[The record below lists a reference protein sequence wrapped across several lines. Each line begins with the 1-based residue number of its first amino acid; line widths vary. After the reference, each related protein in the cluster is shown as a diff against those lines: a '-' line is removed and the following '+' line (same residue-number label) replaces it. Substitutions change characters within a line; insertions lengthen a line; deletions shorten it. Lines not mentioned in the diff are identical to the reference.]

1 MGEILIMVFYVV
13 LLDFNFST
21 FSAMGLNNVLLF
33 DKWQLFISIASFL
46 VACGTLWMAWK
57 VQKAVAS
64 NHAKQKQVE
73 VMSNLVEYLN
83 NTRINLSFIENDPDG
98 KLIIEEIKEPLN
110 IFEIACFD
118 SVYKKNKLVYDEYVI
133 CFEENTNCVID
144 LSVFVNDPFVP
155 QEIANKLM
163 SFHVSEL
170 IVYEDKF
177 LPGIFVMICN
187 CKTDNTIDVDNCM
200 IPKFQT
206 VKGKE
211 IQEWKDFK
219 ECCYSVSVALKDW
232 FAKAGIQECNI
243 RLDYIKKPSTIIK
256 SE

>member
-1 MGEILIMVFYVV
+1 MVLNMNEILKFVIDVN
-13 LLDFNFST
+13 FNSL
-21 FSAMGLNNVLLF
+21 SAIGLNNALLLE
-33 DKWQLFISIASFL
+33 KWQFLVSIASFL
-46 VACGTLWMAWK
+46 VASGTLWMAWK

-73 VMSNLVEYLN
+73 VMSDLVEYLN
-83 NTRINLSFIENDPDG
+83 NTRINLSFISKKTDDKP
-98 KLIIEEIKEPLN
+98 IIEEIKEPLN

-118 SVYKKNKLVYDEYVI
+118 SVYKMNRLVYNEYAV
-133 CFEENTNCVID
+133 CFAENTNCVLD
-144 LSVFVNDPFVP
+144 LSKFVNNPFVP
-155 QEIANKLM
+155 QDIANILM

-177 LPGIFVMICN
+177 LPDIFVMICN
-187 CKTDNTIDVDNCM
+187 CKTDNLIDVNNCM

-206 VKGKE
+206 VKGKD

-232 FAKAGIQECNI
+232 FAKEGIQDCNI
-243 RLDYIKKPSTIIK
+243 RLDYMKKP
-256 SE
+256 